1 MSTRYYISL
10 PDPGKARGSDPALA
24 FSAHGADGF
33 AEQLQAAL
41 RTDGLFRRWMAGQ
54 DDPDAVDPL
63 LGHSDPSASVT
74 GEQDDLHV
82 DLLVTTSLPSAVLKH
97 RLQLLAGHHW
107 QLRDVR
113 QA

>member
-10 PDPGKARGSDPALA
+10 PDPGKARGNDPALA
-24 FSAHGADGF
+24 FTASGAHGF
-33 AEQLQAAL
+33 AEQLQEAL

-54 DDPDAVDPL
+54 DDPDAVDPT
-63 LGHSDPSASVT
+63 LGNSDPAANVT
-74 GEQDDLHV
+74 GEQDDLHI
-82 DLLVTTSLPSAVLKH
+82 DLLVTTSLPGAVLKH
-97 RLQLLAGHHW
+97 RLQLLAGPHW